1 MTKYCSV
8 CDIKFENPKSY
19 SNHIRWAHKLNII
32 KCKFCNKEIR
42 CNISRHENSCSLNP
56 NNIKFCLYCE
66 EVISDKRKKFCNASC
81 SAKFNNNTRQIDSR
95 ASNCLECNAAI
106 QSITCTKKFCTEC
119 ARKRSRNSTKYG
131 SPYGQKKEIF
141 QICTICNQSFIHY
154 TNKKTCSEQCRNIL
168 RSHLSRQNKNCGGET
183 NYKRYTYKGISFDS
197 SWEMEIAIFLD
208 VHKIKWARSREI
220 VLYWMDSA
228 GNQRRYYPDFYLED
242 YNLYIDPKNLY
253 KQQLDREKINYIRKS
268 ETLIVGNVEECKQ
281 QILEYTQN
289 V

>member
-1 MTKYCSV
+1 
-8 CDIKFENPKSY
+8 
-19 SNHIRWAHKLNII
+19 
-32 KCKFCNKEIR
+32 
-42 CNISRHENSCSLNP
+42 
-56 NNIKFCLYCE
+56 
-66 EVISDKRKKFCNASC
+66 
-81 SAKFNNNTRQIDSR
+81 
-95 ASNCLECNAAI
+95 
-106 QSITCTKKFCTEC
+106 
-119 ARKRSRNSTKYG
+119 
-131 SPYGQKKEIF
+131 
-141 QICTICNQSFIHY
+141 
-154 TNKKTCSEQCRNIL
+154 
-168 RSHLSRQNKNCGGET
+168 
-183 NYKRYTYKGISFDS
+183 
-197 SWEMEIAIFLD
+197 MEIAIFLD